1 MFCKIADDKDA
12 TTRKVRQAAREGSS
26 YLEDIKAAEHRQ
38 KENHSRNEDPRRQ
51 RDYCSS
57 DQRRL

>member
-1 MFCKIADDKDA
+1 MFCKIADNKDA
-12 TTRKVRQAAREGSS
+12 PTRKVHQAAREGSS

-38 KENHSRNEDPRRQ
+38 KDYHSGNKDPRRQ